1 MEPPAWMPSTI
12 SHAYAFPATEG
23 TCVRSVGPSRLQLTL
38 LTAALT
44 PPSSPSSLT
53 TGSRPGLEPP
63 GLPGAPFWGTQLRSL
78 PRPPIFT
85 TCSCSFPTSEMLAD
99 LTAGEMYTLET
110 GAQGAGHTLTF
121 SRACGLADVTTELSA
136 WVPTRTTQLIL
147 CIGHGERDG

>member
-1 MEPPAWMPSTI
+1 MDAIDNFTCLCLPSYGGDLCEIGRAVSASANVTNGCTH
-12 SHAYAFPATEG
+12 SSF
-23 TCVRSVGPSRLQLTL
+23 LTL
-38 LTAALT
+38 LPNHRFQAW
-44 PPSSPSSLT
+44 
-53 TGSRPGLEPP
+53 TGAP

-78 PRPPIFT
+78 PPAPIFT
-85 TCSCSFPTSEMLAD
+85 ACSCSFPTSEMLAD

>member
-1 MEPPAWMPSTI
+1 MDAIDNFTCLCLPSYGGDLCEIGRAVSASANVTNGCTH
-12 SHAYAFPATEG
+12 SSF
-23 TCVRSVGPSRLQLTL
+23 LTL
-38 LTAALT
+38 LPNHRFQAWT
-44 PPSSPSSLT
+44 
-53 TGSRPGLEPP
+53 
-63 GLPGAPFWGTQLRSL
+63 GAPRSARSTIL
-78 PRPPIFT
+78 GDTAEKSAPPIFMA
-85 TCSCSFPTSEMLAD
+85 CSCSFPTSEMLTD